1 MSQFEEPVDP
11 INFAIDHRQEKI
23 AKYLVEK
30 AFSLHHTYL
39 VRKSV
44 FFLNTKTVVII
55 LGFQ

>member
-1 MSQFEEPVDP
+1 MSQFEEPIDP

-39 VRKSV
+39 VRKPV
-44 FFLNTKTVVII
+44 FLNTKIVVIKP
-55 LGFQ
+55 GFR